1 MRTRKTPNADTFYA
15 VLLVFR
21 DVTLTE
27 INFLSVKRRHFEHR
41 GLIPEFVIE
50 HDENKLVQ
58 SMSDG
63 EIGS

>member
-15 VLLVFR
+15 VLLVFP
-21 DVTLTE
+21 DVT
-27 INFLSVKRRHFEHR
+27 LSVKRRHFEHR
-41 GLIPEFVIE
+41 GLIPEFVIQ
-50 HDENKLVQ
+50 HDEDKLVQ